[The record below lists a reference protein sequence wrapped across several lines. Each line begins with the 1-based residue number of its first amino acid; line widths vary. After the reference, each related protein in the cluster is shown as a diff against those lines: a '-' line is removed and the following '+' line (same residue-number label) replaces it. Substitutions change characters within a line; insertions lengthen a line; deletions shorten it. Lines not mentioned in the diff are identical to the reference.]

1 MIENKTKTKIMIEIN
16 ALFDKITKKD
26 EVQEIHDAF
35 RKKQKQMKHQELTGI
50 SDFFQRQLLDQLGFS
65 IIEGALEE

>member
-35 RKKQKQMKHQELTGI
+35 R
-50 SDFFQRQLLDQLGFS
+50 
-65 IIEGALEE
+65 